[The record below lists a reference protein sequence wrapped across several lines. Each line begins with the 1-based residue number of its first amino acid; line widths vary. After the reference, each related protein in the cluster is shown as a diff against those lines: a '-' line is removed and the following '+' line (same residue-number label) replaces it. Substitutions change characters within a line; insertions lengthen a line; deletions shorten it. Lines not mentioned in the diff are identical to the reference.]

1 MVRFGGSEFIDC
13 SVPLAFAGRYFILEP
28 GTPDPLLSVV
38 VEYRGKPVF
47 EVLKNEPVENP
58 LSKVSKTRPGVV
70 TVVDRKSGRFL
81 YKVRPGSETSVV
93 FGTIKGEEISATVTD
108 RQIRVGGIT
117 VENCVF
123 NGVGAGIVVDESGG
137 VGIGAPIP
145 PALLRWFGSDPRA
158 STQR

>member
-1 MVRFGGSEFIDC
+1 MVRFGGSEFINC
-13 SVPLAFAGRYFILEP
+13 SVPLAFAGRYFILEL
-28 GTPDPLLSVV
+28 GTPDPMVSVLL
-38 VEYRGKPVF
+38 EYHGQPVF

-58 LSKVSKTRPGVV
+58 LSTVSKTPPGIV
-70 TVVDRKSGRFL
+70 TVVDRKTGRFL

-93 FGTIKGEEISATVTD
+93 FGTIRGKEISAVVTD
-108 RQIRVGGIT
+108 RRIRVGGIT

-145 PALLRWFGSDPRA
+145 ASLLRWFKPE
-158 STQR
+158 

>member
-1 MVRFGGSEFIDC
+1 MVRFGGSEFVNC
-13 SVPLAFAGRYFILEP
+13 SVPLAFGGRYFILEP
-28 GTPDPLLSVV
+28 GTPDPMVSVV
-38 VEYRGKPVF
+38 LEHQGQPVF

-58 LSKVSKTRPGVV
+58 LSKVSKTPPGIV
-70 TVVDRKSGRFL
+70 TVVDRKTDRFL

-93 FGTIKGEEISATVTD
+93 FGTIRGKEISAVVTD

-137 VGIGAPIP
+137 VGIGAPM
-145 PALLRWFGSDPRA
+145 PATLLRWFKSK
-158 STQR
+158 

>member
-1 MVRFGGSEFIDC
+1 MVRFGGSKFVNC

-28 GTPDPLLSVV
+28 GTPDPMISVV
-38 VEYRGKPVF
+38 LERQGQPVF

-58 LSKVSKTRPGVV
+58 LSKVSKTPPGIV
-70 TVVDRKSGRFL
+70 TVVDRKTDRFL

-93 FGTIKGEEISATVTD
+93 FGTIRGKEISAVVTD

-137 VGIGAPIP
+137 VGSGAPIP
-145 PALLRWFGSDPRA
+145 ATLLRWFKSK
-158 STQR
+158 

>member
-1 MVRFGGSEFIDC
+1 MVRFGGSEFVNC

-28 GTPDPLLSVV
+28 GTPDPLVSVV
-38 VEYRGKPVF
+38 LERQGQPVF

-58 LSKVSKTRPGVV
+58 LSKVSKTPPGIV
-70 TVVDRKSGRFL
+70 TVVDRKTDRFL

-93 FGTIKGEEISATVTD
+93 FGTIRGKEISAVVTD

-137 VGIGAPIP
+137 VGIGAPM
-145 PALLRWFGSDPRA
+145 PATLLRWFKSK
-158 STQR
+158 